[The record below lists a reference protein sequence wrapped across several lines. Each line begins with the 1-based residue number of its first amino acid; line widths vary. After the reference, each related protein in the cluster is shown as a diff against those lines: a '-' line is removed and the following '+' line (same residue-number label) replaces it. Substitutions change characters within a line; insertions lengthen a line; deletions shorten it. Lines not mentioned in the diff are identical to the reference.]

1 MEIWL
6 LALFET
12 YFIKCCHELLIMNS
26 TVAEGFWQGKM
37 YPNRGYSKFKL
48 QHIFKWFVTLLR
60 AEY

>member
-6 LALFET
+6 LALFEM